1 MFAVVLPVAQV
12 LAGLPDEQRAAVL
25 AARAEGALDLQ
36 DGEGDL
42 DEVGGKFTVHSLLR
56 VKFTDIVCNTARAEG
71 ALDLQHVER
80 VTWTRWVGSSQL
92 PVSGV

>member
-1 MFAVVLPVAQV
+1 MSDTERVHVSIFYGVQV

-42 DEVGGKFTVHSLLR
+42 DEVGGKLKVTVCCL
-56 VKFTDIVCNTARAEG
+56 
-71 ALDLQHVER
+71 
-80 VTWTRWVGSSQL
+80 
-92 PVSGV
+92 

>member
-1 MFAVVLPVAQV
+1 MSDTERVHVSILYGVQV

-42 DEVGGKFTVHSLLR
+42 DEVGGKLKVTVCCL
-56 VKFTDIVCNTARAEG
+56 
-71 ALDLQHVER
+71 
-80 VTWTRWVGSSQL
+80 
-92 PVSGV
+92 